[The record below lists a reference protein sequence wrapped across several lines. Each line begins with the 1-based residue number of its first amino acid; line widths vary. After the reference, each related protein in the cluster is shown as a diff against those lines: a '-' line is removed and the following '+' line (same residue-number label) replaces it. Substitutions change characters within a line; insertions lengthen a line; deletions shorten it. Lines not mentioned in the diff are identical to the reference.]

1 MVIAGAGGH
10 SLEVLE
16 VLIARQMTEGLAFFD
31 DISANLMMEEKY
43 PVIKSDEALQA
54 HFAQDARFVLGT
66 GNPKLRKRFFERFTA
81 LGGKHVSIQG
91 LDNLSSGA
99 AEISV
104 ADVMNRCVIGPKV
117 SIGRGTLVNT
127 GALVHHEVQIG
138 EFCEIAPRAVLLG
151 KVSLGNQVMVG
162 ANATILPGIKV
173 GDGAVIGAGAVVT
186 RDVPAAVTAVGVP
199 ARVLTKPKV

>member
-10 SLEVLE
+10 ALEVLE
-16 VLIARQMTEGLAFFD
+16 VLVAQKMTEALAIFD
-31 DISANLMMEEKY
+31 EFSANLMMEEKY
-43 PVIKSDEALQA
+43 PIIKSDEALQA
-54 HFAQDARFVLGT
+54 HFTQDARFVLGT
-66 GNPKLRKRFFERFTA
+66 GNPKLRKRFYEQFTS
-81 LGGKHVSIQG
+81 LGGRHVSIQG
-91 LDNLSSGA
+91 LENLPSGA
-99 AEISV
+99 AEISG
-104 ADVMNRCVIGPKV
+104 ADIMNRCVIGPKV

-151 KVSLGNQVMVG
+151 KVSLGNQVLVG

-186 RDVPAAVTAVGVP
+186 RDVPSGVTVVGVP
-199 ARVLTKPKV
+199 GRIIKNL

>member
-16 VLIARQMTEGLAFFD
+16 VLLAGQMTEGLAFFD
-31 DISANLMMEEKY
+31 DISTNLEMEARY
-43 PVIKSDEALQA
+43 PIIKSDEALRA

-66 GNPKLRKRFFERFTA
+66 GNPKLRKRFYDRFTS
-81 LGGKHVSIQG
+81 LGGKHISILG
-91 LDNLSSGA
+91 LENLCSGG
-99 AEISV
+99 AEISG
-104 ADVMNRCVIGPKV
+104 ADIMNRCVVGPKV
-117 SIGRGTLVNT
+117 NIGKGTLVNS
-127 GALVHHEVQIG
+127 GALIHHEAQVG

-151 KVSLGNQVMVG
+151 KVSLGNLVMVG

-186 RDVPAAVTAVGVP
+186 RDVPSGVTVVGVP
-199 ARVLTKPKV
+199 ARTIEK

>member
-31 DISANLMMEEKY
+31 DISANLMIEGKY
-43 PVIKSDEALQA
+43 PVIKSEEALRA
-54 HFAQDARFVLGT
+54 HFSQDARFVLGT

-91 LDNLSSGA
+91 LDNLCSGA
-99 AEISV
+99 AEISG
-104 ADVMNRCVIGPKV
+104 ADIMNRCVIGPKV
-117 SIGRGTLVNT
+117 SIGKGTLVNT

-186 RDVPAAVTAVGVP
+186 KYVSSGVTVVGVP
-199 ARVLTKPKV
+199 GKIIKTNE